1 MYRMLSVL
9 AITVAM
15 TLWFQGGPAKG
26 QAIPKSLQQAGDDAA
41 IKQRRNAWIVG
52 VAGGLIDGTYMRF
65 ADELAKV
72 LDDGDNLRRSADG
85 VVWAASISTTLFI
98 CAASMSPSRNQMC

>member
-26 QAIPKSLQQAGDDAA
+26 QAIPESLQQAGDDAA
-41 IKQRRNAWIVG
+41 IKQRRNADRG
-52 VAGGLIDGTYMRF
+52 RGGRPHRRHLH
-65 ADELAKV
+65 A
-72 LDDGDNLRRSADG
+72 LR
-85 VVWAASISTTLFI
+85 
-98 CAASMSPSRNQMC
+98 